1 MARNLKIVIIIAI
14 IALAG
19 FGGYLIINN
28 KADSSSSGVVN
39 TNTPKIMIWKAYD
52 NEKHGYQLDYP
63 AWYANLANDSTD
75 DVATFSS
82 DDQYWYL
89 IVNISNSE
97 FTTIDEWLAKNI
109 DKTLVEKREVGGYDA
124 IITKYANEEGYSQSD
139 RVAVFIKDKQIFIL
153 QSRINLSD
161 LTKLLDSFRFEN
173 K

>member
-1 MARNLKIVIIIAI
+1 MTKNLQIIIVIVILILI
-14 IALAG
+14 G
-19 FGGYLIINN
+19 FGGYLVINN

-39 TNTPKIMIWKAYD
+39 TNSPKTKIWKTYN
-52 NEKHGYQLDYP
+52 NERRGYQLDYP
-63 AWYANLANDSTD
+63 AWYANLSSDSTD
-75 DVATFSS
+75 DNVTFSS

-109 DKTLVEKREVGGYDA
+109 DKILIEKRKVGGYDA

-139 RVAVFIKDKQIFIL
+139 RVVVFIKDKQIFIL

-161 LTKLLDSFRFEN
+161 LTKLLDSFEF
-173 K
+173 